1 MSINKRKILQSA
13 QKHVQKG
20 AFDKALKDYQ
30 TLLEA
35 DPKDVNLRLKVG
47 DLLSSIDGESIAAS
61 SEVARRIGSGKAAR
75 PPSPGMSN

>member
-1 MSINKRKILQSA
+1 MSINKRKILASA

-35 DPKDVNLRLKVG
+35 DPKDVNLRLT
-47 DLLSSIDGESIAAS
+47 
-61 SEVARRIGSGKAAR
+61 SEGS
-75 PPSPGMSN
+75 